1 MFGLSE
7 RPLQT
12 RQGLLFSFSA
22 YLQFLSAAFLRVE
35 THWFSPPWIGRCPG
49 FVHNWPTRLQ
59 QGLLGTSVVLLP
71 YPAPKTAH
79 RATRGGEFV
88 FLPKTS
94 LPLPQRGRGWVSLFL
109 GLLGLLCSFTNG
121 SHGSNSACLGLRW
134 CRFPYPA
141 PKTAHRG
148 TQGRG
153 WFHRLFLVRFFCG
166 SPANCRS
173 RW

>member
-7 RPLQT
+7 RALQAQ
-12 RQGLLFSFSA
+12 QGLLFSFSA

-79 RATRGGEFV
+79 RATRGGRVCFSPQNE
-88 FLPKTS
+88 LTPPPKGEG
-94 LPLPQRGRGWVSLFL
+94 PDIAFL
-109 GLLGLLCSFTNG
+109 GFVV
-121 SHGSNSACLGLRW
+121 
-134 CRFPYPA
+134 F
-141 PKTAHRG
+141 
-148 TQGRG
+148 
-153 WFHRLFLVRFFCG
+153 
-166 SPANCRS
+166 
-173 RW
+173 